1 MVRLGIMAGISVAAI
16 SAAAFA
22 ETDANL
28 ARQWGLLGTWST
40 DCSRPPTENDPYLIY
55 QAAGDKVLHRRDYP
69 KLAESNPNYP
79 KDTDASPIR
88 SVELVDGGGIKLE
101 IYLPD
106 FDPPQTRVYE
116 LYRDGDKMH
125 TKYNYRVSDGS
136 YSIKDFVIV
145 ANGQP
150 AVWIYKCQ

>member
-1 MVRLGIMAGISVAAI
+1 MVRLGIMAGIAVAAI

-40 DCSRPPTENDPYLIY
+40 DCSKPPTESDPYLVY
-55 QAAGDKVLHRRDYP
+55 QVAGAKIVHRRDYP
-69 KLAESNPNYP
+69 KNFS
-79 KDTDASPIR
+79 DTNQIK

-101 IYLPD
+101 IYFADLN
-106 FDPPQTRVYE
+106 PPQTRVYE